1 MTRGNGEGITYG
13 EVYHY
18 KLRHRERGDKI
29 DPQTETANFYARL
42 DHERFLAHQTLITAI
57 STAARLA
64 PAQVLTVTDSLPST
78 LPAPVQDPLLITGT
92 GFTASRREALRVSPT
107 GGALQRNIVLASA
120 AAAAPEGD
128 WHHDGAGDQREGE

>member
-57 STAARLA
+57 STAAWLA
-64 PAQVLTVTDSLPST
+64 PA
-78 LPAPVQDPLLITGT
+78 
-92 GFTASRREALRVSPT
+92 RC
-107 GGALQRNIVLASA
+107 
-120 AAAAPEGD
+120 
-128 WHHDGAGDQREGE
+128 